1 MLAADRFT
9 RPAAGAFQENH
20 TLMTE
25 KNEGKPATKSPAK
38 ATAKGS
44 RPKAGKDVNKSA
56 EIRKVAAAMKAAGE
70 KPRPVTIIATLGK
83 QGVEVSSPQVSMVLK
98 RMGFRPRRRRKNGKA
113 AGKLVATTAGSAK
126 AVRTKATKISV
137 EDLVAAQKAVSRLG
151 GLDRALAAIEALRQ
165 FDS

>member
-1 MLAADRFT
+1 LES
-9 RPAAGAFQENH
+9 Q

-25 KNEGKPATKSPAK
+25 KSDAKPAVKSPAK
-38 ATAKGS
+38 AAVKNTAKGS
-44 RPKAGKDVNKSA
+44 KPKAGKDVNKSA

-70 KPRPVTIIATLGK
+70 KPRPVTIIAALGK

-98 RMGFRPRRRRKNGKA
+98 RMGFRPRRRRKNGQA
-113 AGKLVATTAGSAK
+113 AGKPVATTAGSAK

-165 FDS
+165 FES